1 MLSHRPGM
9 TAFRLVPLLAMTTQR
24 PAGWVSPRAPTIL
37 LLADLPPWQINSGY
51 WAAANQRDGQITSD
65 YPK

>member
-1 MLSHRPGM
+1 MDSFAAPVIGR
-9 TAFRLVPLLAMTTQR
+9 AFP
-24 PAGWVSPRAPTIL
+24 IL
-37 LLADLPPWQINSGY
+37 LLADLPRWQIKSRH